1 VVKGRSDEVPE
12 LRARSLAGLHPGRW
26 YVPLGL
32 AAALGLLITGLMLPV
47 MRIERL
53 IFWEDYY
60 SIVTGAF
67 SLYNN
72 GHPFLAVI
80 LFAFSVVFP
89 NLKLIGLL
97 AVWFVPMGETRRNRF
112 IRWVDVLGRW
122 SMLDVFVV
130 AVMIVLTQSRSFLD
144 AEARAGLYVFSGA
157 VVLSMVMTIAVER
170 VAKGTRPTDPVSSSA
185 R

>member
-1 VVKGRSDEVPE
+1 MADV
-12 LRARSLAGLHPGRW
+12 RARSLAGLHPRRW
-26 YVPLGL
+26 YIPLGL
-32 AAALGLLITGLMLPV
+32 AAALGLLITGLALPV

-53 IFWEDYY
+53 IFWEDDY
-60 SIVTGAF
+60 SIVTGAI
-67 SLYNN
+67 SLYEN

-80 LFAFSVVFP
+80 LFAFSVIFP
-89 NLKLIGLL
+89 NLKLVGLL
-97 AVWFVPMGETRRNRF
+97 AVWFVPMHDARRDRL
-112 IRWVDVLGRW
+112 ITWVDVLGRW

-170 VAKGTRPTDPVSSSA
+170 VAKRTRPADPGVNSA
-185 R
+185 Q